1 VLGVWLRVRDART
14 MDDLG
19 LCTVPSP
26 LEPGDLAA
34 FEFGPPLRIVA
45 LLEVPPGA
53 PFVPVIVRPEP
64 LALAA
69 R

>member
-1 VLGVWLRVRDART
+1 MLGVWLRVREAQT

-19 LCTVPSP
+19 LCTVPP
-26 LEPGDLAA
+26 PVEPGDLAA
-34 FEFGPPLRIVA
+34 FDHRPPLRIVA

-53 PFVPVIVRPEP
+53 PVVPVFVRPEP
-64 LALAA
+64 LALVS